1 MKTPTM
7 KACILNST
15 AQVETDPL
23 VLSDAAIPEPAAHQV
38 LVRVSA
44 CGVCR
49 TDLHVI
55 EAELPP
61 RKMPVIP
68 GHQVV
73 GVVEMVGAAVTRFKP
88 GDRVGIAW
96 LHQTCGKCEYC
107 RAGKENLCEHAEFT
121 GYTVDGGYAECALAA
136 EQFAYAIPEG
146 FADEQAAPLLC
157 AGIIGFRALRLS
169 GIEPGGRLG
178 FYGFGSAAH
187 VAIQV
192 ARHWDVRVYAS
203 TRDERHQRLALELGA
218 KWAGG
223 TFAEPPVKLDAAII
237 FAPAGEI
244 VPAALKALK
253 KGGTLVLAGIH
264 MSPTP
269 PLDYDLLYHERV
281 VRSVANN
288 TRQDGEDFLRTAAEI
303 PIRTQVETYPLQE
316 ANRALNRLKNDA
328 IRGSAVLRVSPAR
341 T

>member
-1 MKTPTM
+1 M
-7 KACILNST
+7 KAYLLNSP
-15 AQVETDPL
+15 AKVETNPL
-23 VLSDAAIPEPAAHQV
+23 ALSEAPVPEPGNNQL

-73 GVVEMVGAAVTRFKP
+73 GVVEKAGGGVTRFKP
-88 GDRVGIAW
+88 GARVGIAW
-96 LHQTCGKCEYC
+96 LHETCGKCEYC
-107 RAGKENLCEHAEFT
+107 RAGKENLCERAAFT
-121 GYTVDGGYAECALAA
+121 GYTVDGGYAEYALAA
-136 EQFAYAIPEG
+136 EQFAYAIPES
-146 FADEQAAPLLC
+146 FPDLQAAPLLC

-192 ARHWDVRVYAS
+192 ARHWNIGVYAS

-253 KGGTLVLAGIH
+253 KGGTLTLAGIH

-281 VRSVANN
+281 IRSVANN
-288 TRQDGEDFLRTAAEI
+288 TRQDGEDFLRIAAEI
-303 PIRTQVETYPLQE
+303 PIRTQVETYPLRE

-328 IRGSAVLRVSPAR
+328 IRGSAVLQVNSAR
-341 T
+341 P